1 MRAAAQAPQA
11 EAPEPWLA
19 VIGIGDDGLAS
30 LCPAARAVLE
40 AGEVVV
46 GGARHLAMVPDHK
59 GERIAW
65 RSPLQAT
72 LDDLA
77 ARRGQRVVVLASG
90 DPMCFG
96 VGELLAR
103 HFAPA
108 EMRVLPAPSAIS
120 LVCARLGWS
129 PLEVEAISLH
139 ARPQS
144 LLHRHLA
151 PGARLIVLSHD
162 GETPNQVAA
171 LLCAHGFGPSRI
183 QAFEHVGG
191 SGERRIEATAASWRP
206 ATLAALNTLAIA
218 CAAGPEATIHASVP
232 GLPDEAFRSDGML
245 TKREVRAA
253 TLARLMPLAG
263 QCLWDI
269 GAGSGAVAIE
279 WLRAIRR
286 GRAVAIERD
295 AGRCAL
301 IALNAESLG
310 TPELE
315 IRQGTAPTCLA
326 GLPAPD
332 AVFVGGGASLPGLLD
347 ACWQALL
354 PGGRLVA
361 NVVTLEGEQALLAWH
376 ARHGGELIRI
386 EVARIDALGAFHGWR
401 PARPVTQLAASKP

>member
-1 MRAAAQAPQA
+1 MSAAAHTSALA
-11 EAPEPWLA
+11 ADEPWLT

-30 LCPAARAVLE
+30 LGPAARALLE

-46 GGARHLAMVPDHK
+46 GGARHLAMVPDHP

-65 RSPLQAT
+65 RSPLEAT

-77 ARRGQRVVVLASG
+77 ARRGRRVVVLASG

-108 EMRVLPAPSAIS
+108 EMQVLPAPSVIS

-129 PLEVEAISLH
+129 PVGVEAISLH

-144 LLHRHLA
+144 LLQRHLV
-151 PGARLIVLSHD
+151 PGARLIVLSHG
-162 GETPNQVAA
+162 GETANRVAEM
-171 LLCAHGFGPSRI
+171 LCARGFGPSWI
-183 QAFEHVGG
+183 WAFEHVGG
-191 SGERRIEATAASWRP
+191 SGERRIEASAASWQP
-206 ATLAALNTLAIA
+206 ATLAPLNTLAIA
-218 CAAGPEATIHASVP
+218 CAPGPEAIIHAAVP

-263 QCLWDI
+263 QCLWDV

-279 WLRAIRR
+279 WLRAVRR
-286 GRAVAIERD
+286 GRAVAIERV
-295 AGRCAL
+295 AERCAL
-301 IALNAESLG
+301 ITLNADALG

-315 IRQGTAPTCLA
+315 IRQGTAPACLA
-326 GLPAPD
+326 GLAAPD
-332 AVFVGGGASLPGLLD
+332 AVFVGGGASVPGLLD
-347 ACWQALL
+347 ACWQALA

-376 ARHGGELIRI
+376 AREGGELIRI

-401 PARPVTQLAASKP
+401 PARPVTQLAAVKP

>member
-1 MRAAAQAPQA
+1 MRAAAQAP
-11 EAPEPWLA
+11 ERNAPEPWLA
-19 VIGIGDDGLAS
+19 VIGIGDDGVAS
-30 LCPAARAVLE
+30 LCPTARALLE

-65 RSPLQAT
+65 RSPLDAT

-77 ARRGQRVVVLASG
+77 ARRGRRVVVLASG

-103 HFAPA
+103 HFAPV
-108 EMRVLPAPSAIS
+108 EMQVLPAPSAIS

-129 PLEVEAISLH
+129 PVEVEPISLH

-151 PGARLIVLSHD
+151 PRARLVVLSHD
-162 GETPNQVAA
+162 GETANQVAA
-171 LLCAHGFGPSRI
+171 LLRARGFGPSRI
-183 QAFEHVGG
+183 WAFEHVGG
-191 SGERRIEATAASWRP
+191 RGERRIEASAASWQP

-218 CAAGPEATIHASVP
+218 CAAGPEATIHAAVP
-232 GLPDEAFRSDGML
+232 GLPDDAFRSDGML

-253 TLARLMPLAG
+253 TLARLMPFAG
-263 QCLWDI
+263 HCLWDV

-295 AGRCAL
+295 ADRCAL
-301 IALNAESLG
+301 IALNAETLG

-315 IRQGTAPTCLA
+315 IRQDTAPACLA
-326 GLPAPD
+326 DLPAPD
-332 AVFVGGGASLPGLLD
+332 AVFVGGGASVPGLLE
-347 ACWQALL
+347 ACWQALA

-376 ARHGGELIRI
+376 AGHGGELIRI
-386 EVARIDALGAFHGWR
+386 EVARIDALGGFRSWR
-401 PARPVTQLAASKP
+401 PARPVTQLAAAKP